1 MFNYNW
7 CERVTLRWQI
17 TQLEEEIHK
26 DWQEKSEKL
35 LAVAADK
42 HARAL
47 KAVSDESEELE
58 TQVQELEKKVGVTCI
73 P

>member
-1 MFNYNW
+1 
-7 CERVTLRWQI
+7 
-17 TQLEEEIHK
+17 
-26 DWQEKSEKL
+26 
-35 LAVAADK
+35 VAADK